1 MKSQARSLYEE
12 PSESQLKSLY
22 EEPSEE
28 PPEEPSDERRAA
40 WGDFLSAQLCAFR
53 RVPATQQVC
62 FGARRASMI

>member
-1 MKSQARSLYEE
+1 MKSQARSHMKSR
-12 PSESQLKSLY
+12 PKNRPKSLY

-40 WGDFLSAQLCAFR
+40 RGDFLSAQLCAFR

-62 FGARRASMI
+62 FWARRASMI